1 MLPNIRKLKGCGEVI
16 CVRCGQQNPDGV
28 NFCSA
33 CNSPVPKVSSFV
45 SSPLPPRIS
54 NHYDQLLEACQNIKT
69 GKCTPE
75 EFHAILNRIFTTIE
89 ERAREIETIEI
100 PEYLMPKLQ
109 EQINIGFAGISN
121 FLDGVQEM
129 ALFLEDGNEE
139 HLNTGLELTEQGNDS
154 LNTALDM
161 ARTNISRLKETDPDS
176 FNPLV

>member
-1 MLPNIRKLKGCGEVI
+1 MI

-54 NHYDQLLEACQNIKT
+54 NHYDQLLEACQNIKIGQST
-69 GKCTPE
+69 HE
-75 EFHAILNRIFTTIE
+75 EFHTILNRIFTTIE
-89 ERAREIETIEI
+89 ERAREIEAMEI
-100 PEYLMPKLQ
+100 PEHLQTKLQ
-109 EQINIGFAGISN
+109 EQLNIGFAGIN
-121 FLDGVQEM
+121 CFLDGIQEM
-129 ALFLEDGNEE
+129 ALFLEDGNEG
-139 HLNTGLELTEQGNDS
+139 HLNTGLELAEQGNES
-154 LNTALDM
+154 LNSALDM